1 MGNVQNSLMNISIIT
16 VHLNDFSGLE
26 ATCRSL
32 QALRSQV
39 GIQWVVI
46 DGASSPAN
54 DGDREIF
61 DLVRRSSDVFISE
74 PDTGIYDAMNK
85 GIGLAREPYL
95 LFLNAGDRLHPEF
108 SPTRIFGE
116 ATEMNPDMI
125 WGSYDESGKH
135 NRLTNLNPKGKKW
148 LWWGMPTSH
157 QAILFRRDF
166 LDPDRYDESLKIAG
180 DYDLVL
186 RLVKKGATIRTTM
199 IPICVS
205 DGTGVSNIRQGA
217 ALNEQMLVRKRYFGT
232 STAVNQ
238 SVSAAHRLV
247 SGIGRFRVLRKLWK

>member
-1 MGNVQNSLMNISIIT
+1 MNISIIT

-26 ATCRSL
+26 QTCRSL
-32 QALRSQV
+32 QALRSRA

-46 DGASSPAN
+46 DGASSPAD

-61 DLVRRSSDVFISE
+61 DLVRRSSDTFISE

-95 LFLNAGDRLHPEF
+95 LFLNAGDRLHPDF
-108 SPTRIFGE
+108 SPARIFEE
-116 ATEMNPDMI
+116 AAETNPDMI
-125 WGSYDESGKH
+125 WGSYDESGKN
-135 NRLTNLNPKGKKW
+135 NRLANLQPKSKKW

-166 LDPDRYDESLKIAG
+166 LNPDRYDTSLKIAG

-186 RLVKKGATIRTTM
+186 KLLKKGAAIRTTT

-205 DGTGVSNIRQGA
+205 DGMGVSNMQQDA

-232 STAVNQ
+232 SAVVNQ
-238 SVSAAHRLV
+238 SVSAAHRLIG
-247 SGIGRFRVLRKLWK
+247 GIGRVRFLRKLWK